1 LHGTLAVSVSGSFIN
16 CGPTFVASKPVLLLV
31 RQLLQHELGFAAIA
45 ALEAAKFILVQ
56 HCLL

>member
-1 LHGTLAVSVSGSFIN
+1 
-16 CGPTFVASKPVLLLV
+16 VLLLV